1 MFKLITLNVAGIH
14 ENSNFITLFNQ
25 KEDQNQQNQS
35 NTKKIPKSN
44 WMITTLI
51 TMDLGGRL
59 DLNFARTTP
68 LLP

>member
-35 NTKKIPKSN
+35 NTKKYQKVI
-44 WMITTLI
+44 
-51 TMDLGGRL
+51 G
-59 DLNFARTTP
+59 
-68 LLP
+68 